1 MMTMKLMTNGRK
13 AILAGV
19 ALVACL
25 GFTLNAQAQC
35 TVTNWQ
41 GGQTVLTDADAGT
54 PDDGHRRYGGP
65 CSVEVPAEGTAAYVS
80 DNSPLDETA
89 YIARFYVYVGDA
101 GGSDTMIFAAQ
112 DDGTNVIQVHYNDPA
127 AGDITMYAFDSGAGQ
142 ASATFT
148 ASEIDTDWVS
158 IEFDWSAGT
167 DDKLFSV
174 NGLADKAIA
183 LDTSGI
189 GITDASLGNINGADS
204 GAGSV
209 FYFDD
214 FDSRRQ
220 NRPGRLLLADSNDD
234 GTVDIFDVQATGGEV
249 VGGALAA
256 GQPDCNEDGSI
267 NIFDV
272 QCTGAIVTGS

>member
-1 MMTMKLMTNGRK
+1 MKLMTNGRK

-54 PDDGHRRYGGP
+54 PADGHRRYGGP
-65 CSVEVPAEGTAAYVS
+65 CSVEVPVEGTAAYVS
-80 DNSPLDETA
+80 DNSPLDENA
-89 YIARFYVYVGDA
+89 YIARFYAYLGDA
-101 GGSDTMIFAAQ
+101 GSADTMIFAAQ
-112 DDGTNVIQVHYNDPA
+112 DDGANAIQIHYNDPA
-127 AGDITMYAFDSGAGQ
+127 AGDITMYVFDSTTGQ
-142 ASATFT
+142 ASATFN
-148 ASEIDTDWVS
+148 ASEVDTDWVS
-158 IEFDWSAGT
+158 IEFDWEAGT
-167 DDKLFSV
+167 TDTMFSV
-174 NGLADKAIA
+174 NGLTDKAIS
-183 LDTSGI
+183 LDTTGVA
-189 GITDASLGNINGADS
+189 ITDASLGNINGADA

-220 NRPGRLLLADSNDD
+220 NRPGRLMVGDSNDD
-234 GTVDIFDVQATGGEV
+234 ETVNVFDISANIDEIQSGIHAP
-249 VGGALAA
+249 

-267 NIFDV
+267 NVFDISC
-272 QCTGAIVTGS
+272 QIDIIQ

>member
-1 MMTMKLMTNGRK
+1 
-13 AILAGV
+13 
-19 ALVACL
+19 
-25 GFTLNAQAQC
+25 
-35 TVTNWQ
+35 
-41 GGQTVLTDADAGT
+41 
-54 PDDGHRRYGGP
+54 
-65 CSVEVPAEGTAAYVS
+65 
-80 DNSPLDETA
+80 
-89 YIARFYVYVGDA
+89 
-101 GGSDTMIFAAQ
+101 
-112 DDGTNVIQVHYNDPA
+112 VIQVHYNDPA

-220 NRPGRLLLADSNDD
+220 NRPGRLLVGDANDS
-234 GTVDIFDVQATGGEV
+234 GSISSGDITALINEV
-249 VGGALAA
+249 LDNGFAP
-256 GQPDCNEDGSI
+256 GQPDCNENGEVTSGDITCLI
-267 NIFDV
+267 NILL
-272 QCTGAIVTGS
+272 